1 MTSYIQS
8 IIITGVASSLV
19 ITMLP
24 SDSDGTGKHVR
35 YIAVL
40 LLLLVILTPLSG
52 VSSFIAS
59 LKESIGTI
67 TESTTETVGTA
78 EQTVIAKTAEA
89 LSEYI
94 ISTCH
99 DRFSKEKDSLR
110 VKLILDESDPES
122 VTITEVQI
130 FTREQDKARR
140 EEMRAYFEELLQT
153 KVFVL
158 VA

>member
-8 IIITGVASSLV
+8 IIITGVVSSLV

-24 SDSDGTGKHVR
+24 SDSEGAGKQVR

-52 VSSFIAS
+52 VSGFIAS
-59 LKESIGTI
+59 LKESVGTI
-67 TESTTETVGTA
+67 WGSTTEAVSGA
-78 EQTVIAKTAEA
+78 EQNVVAKTAET

-94 ISTCH
+94 ISVCH
-99 DRFSKEKDSLR
+99 DRFTQEKDSLR

-122 VTITEVQI
+122 VRITEVQI
-130 FTREQDKARR
+130 FTRELDRTRR
-140 EEMRAYFEELLQT
+140 EEIGAYFEELLQT